1 MKLIIVRHGETV
13 WNAEGRE
20 MGQLDAPL
28 TERGLDQIRRLADQ
42 IGKEPVAAIYSS
54 DLGRALR
61 TAEAI
66 AGTCHV
72 AVQPEPGLRERNM
85 GIFQGLTAD
94 EIRQRFPVDR
104 ERFEEDAD
112 YAIPGGES
120 GPQRSERTTRA
131 FTQIAERHSAQTVVA
146 VTHSGVLRGFFE
158 LVLAMPPGQGWR
170 FRRDNAAYNAFE
182 YQPSKWTL
190 ATWND
195 VSHLA

>member
-1 MKLIIVRHGETV
+1 
-13 WNAEGRE
+13 

-28 TERGLDQIRRLADQ
+28 TERGLDQIRRLADR
-42 IGKEPVAAIYSS
+42 IGREPVAAIYSS
-54 DLGRALR
+54 DIGRALR
-61 TAEAI
+61 TAEAV
-66 AGTCHV
+66 AGTCHL

-94 EIRQRFPVDR
+94 EIRQRYPVDR
-104 ERFEEDAD
+104 KKFEEDPD
-112 YAIPGGES
+112 YAIPDGES

-131 FTQIAERHSAQTVVA
+131 FTHIAERHPAQTVVA

-182 YQPSKWTL
+182 YQLSKWTL

-195 VSHLA
+195 VSHLASADMRN